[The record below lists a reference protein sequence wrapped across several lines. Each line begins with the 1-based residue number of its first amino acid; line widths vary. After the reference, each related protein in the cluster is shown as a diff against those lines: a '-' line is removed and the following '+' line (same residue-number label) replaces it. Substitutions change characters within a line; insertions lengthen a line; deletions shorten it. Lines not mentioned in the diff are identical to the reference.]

1 MPRRSTDASERTFM
15 NSPHYFG
22 VKVDV
27 GSYAFVGFGQL
38 APFLDE
44 LNERYNS
51 VAAKVHDFEPPA
63 AGFSEIAITVAVT
76 APVAY
81 LSSFLA
87 TWAAEDAKALRQ
99 KMLDL
104 MHRNQEN
111 EHGRRYLPMRIE
123 IGRVRFY
130 LHEQLTDEE
139 LVQRLRAAQ
148 DYTATLPEQAFDG
161 EAGPGEFGLF
171 WDKNS
176 ETWKG
181 GIYGF
186 REERC
191 APERLLSADPG
202 EVICYES

>member
-1 MPRRSTDASERTFM
+1 MPRGSANIYQGSFM
-15 NSPHYFG
+15 ESPHYFG

-27 GSYAFVGFGQL
+27 SSYAFVGFEQL

-44 LNERYNS
+44 LNGRYNS
-51 VAAKVHDFEPPA
+51 VGAKAHDFEPPA

-76 APVAY
+76 APVAH

-104 MHRNQEN
+104 MPRNQEN
-111 EHGRRYLPMRIE
+111 EHGRRYLPMGIE

-139 LVQRLRAAQ
+139 LVQRLRASE
-148 DYTATLPEQAFDG
+148 DFTATLPDEAFDG
-161 EAGPGEFGLF
+161 EAGPGEGGLF

-176 ETWKG
+176 KTWKG